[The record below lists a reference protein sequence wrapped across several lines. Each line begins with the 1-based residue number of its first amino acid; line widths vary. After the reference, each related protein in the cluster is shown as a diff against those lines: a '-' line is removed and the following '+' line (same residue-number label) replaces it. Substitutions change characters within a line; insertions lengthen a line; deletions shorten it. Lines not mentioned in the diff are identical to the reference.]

1 LKLRIGTWNI
11 KGGRGA
17 KGFPVMLNKKNL
29 DKIAEEIHRAEL
41 QVVALQEADL
51 RNLRSKF
58 VHQPLYLAGK
68 LEKLTGRKWS
78 FLFAPAFKLLGGYY
92 GNAIL
97 ASYPLQE
104 VLKLTLEIPGQK
116 VEKRVFLFAH
126 LLICDY
132 DPVGIGTFH
141 LSVKDEN
148 QRLQEVKKIKAALGK
163 LFPPVPLILG
173 GDLNGRRGSAAFQ
186 EMLTGVFPLEELG
199 PGEGDSFT
207 APAYRARIDFLFGK
221 GVTPLDSG
229 IVDTAETS
237 DHHLVWIEC
246 EI

>member
-17 KGFPVMLNKKNL
+17 KGFPVMLNKKHLN
-29 DKIAEEIHRAEL
+29 KIAEVICLAGL
-41 QVVALQEADL
+41 QVVALQEVDL
-51 RNLRSKF
+51 RSLRSMF

-68 LEKLTGRKWS
+68 LEKLTGRKW
-78 FLFAPAFKLLGGYY
+78 FYLFAPAIRLLGGYY

-97 ASYPLQE
+97 AAYPLQE
-104 VLKLTLEIPGQK
+104 VLKLSLEIPGQR

-126 LLICDY
+126 LLSENRA
-132 DPVGIGTFH
+132 PVGIGSFH
-141 LSVKDEN
+141 LSVKNEY
-148 QRLQEVKKIKAALGK
+148 QRLQEIKKIKAALRK

-199 PGEGDSFT
+199 PGKGDSFT
-207 APAYRARIDFLFGK
+207 APTYRARIDFLFGK
-221 GVTPLDSG
+221 GVTSLASG
-229 IVDTAETS
+229 IVDTGETS
-237 DHHLVWIEC
+237 DHHLVWVEC

>member
-1 LKLRIGTWNI
+1 MKLRIGTWNI

-17 KGFPVMLNKKNL
+17 KGFPVMLNKKHL
-29 DKIAEEIHRAEL
+29 DRIAKEIHQAEL
-41 QVVALQEADL
+41 QVVALQEVDL
-51 RNLRSKF
+51 RILRSMF
-58 VHQPLYLAGK
+58 VHQPLYLAKK
-68 LEKLTGRKWS
+68 LEEYTGRKWF
-78 FLFAPAFKLLGGYY
+78 FLFAPALRLLGGYY

-97 ASYPLQE
+97 AAYPLQE
-104 VLKLTLEIPGQK
+104 VLKLKLDIPGQR

-126 LLICDY
+126 LQICDHAL
-132 DPVGIGTFH
+132 VGIGSFH
-141 LSVKDEN
+141 LSVKDEY

-163 LFPPVPLILG
+163 LIPPVPLILG

-199 PGEGDSFT
+199 PGEGDSFI

-221 GVTPLDSG
+221 GVTPLASG
-229 IVDTAETS
+229 IVDTGETS
-237 DHHLVWIEC
+237 DHRLVWVEC

>member
-1 LKLRIGTWNI
+1 MKLRIGTWNI

-17 KGFPVMLNKKNL
+17 KGFPVMLNKKRL
-29 DKIAEEIHRAEL
+29 DKIAEEIHRAGL
-41 QVVALQEADL
+41 QVVALQEVDL
-51 RNLRSKF
+51 RNLRSMF
-58 VHQPLYLAGK
+58 VHQPLYLASK
-68 LEKLTGRKWS
+68 LEEHTARKWF

-97 ASYPLQE
+97 AAYPLQE
-104 VLKLTLEIPGQK
+104 VLKLSLEIPGQR

-126 LLICDY
+126 LLFCDHE
-132 DPVGIGTFH
+132 PVGIGAFH
-141 LSVKDEN
+141 LSVKDEK
-148 QRLQEVKKIKAALGK
+148 QRLQEIKMIKAALGE
-163 LFPPVPLILG
+163 LSPPVPLILG

-199 PGEGDSFT
+199 PGEGDSFI

-221 GVTPLDSG
+221 GVTPLASG